1 MTAAANIFV
10 GMSEAPL
17 MIMPLIPK
25 MTTSELHAVLTGGFA
40 TMAGSKIDLF
50 FSYLFIFLRI
60 YSCDIHFFRCSSK
73 SFNCC

>member
-40 TMAGSKIDLF
+40 TMAGFDMDLF
-50 FSYLFIFLRI
+50 FSYLFNSIRI
-60 YSCDIHFFRCSSK
+60 YSCYIHFFWCSGK
-73 SFNCC
+73 SSNCC